1 MKRLFFALELSDEVR
16 DGLEQLRT
24 RLQHHLPDAHWVRP
38 ELMHVTVKFL
48 GNTPDDQVG
57 DVIEAGLAAV
67 EGAGVCRLEAAGL
80 GAFPGARRPRVVWV
94 GLRGDLSPLARV
106 VQHLETALEGL
117 GFPKERR
124 EFSPHITL
132 ARARRGGRRRCSVK
146 WPRPGFL
153 WASCWPWWPARRL
166 PWPPRP
172 ASSARYT
179 TSTKRWS
186 TQFPK

>member
-16 DGLEQLRT
+16 DGLEQLRV
-24 RLQHHLPDAHWVRP
+24 RLQHHLPDARWVRP

-48 GNTPDDQVG
+48 GNTPNDQVG

-132 ARARRGGRRRCSVK
+132 ARARRGK
-146 WPRPGFL
+146 
-153 WASCWPWWPARRL
+153 RL
-166 PWPPRP
+166 PSVADLIAKQGDSTIGLIAVSKLVLFESELTRTGPI
-172 ASSARYT
+172 YT
-179 TSTKRWS
+179 AAAH
-186 TQFPK
+186 FPLEGS